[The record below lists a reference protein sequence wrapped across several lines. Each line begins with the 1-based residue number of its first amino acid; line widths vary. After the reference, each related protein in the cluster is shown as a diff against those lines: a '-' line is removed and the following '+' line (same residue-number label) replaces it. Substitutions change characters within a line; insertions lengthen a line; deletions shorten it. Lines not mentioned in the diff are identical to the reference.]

1 VRVYRGA
8 DGDFTLY
15 DDDGKTYAEGGDQKI
30 TRLHS
35 NNPRQRR
42 ASSFRSSVDVVV
54 NLAGK
59 ILRKLP

>member
-30 TRLHS
+30 PACTGTTL
-35 NNPRQRR
+35 
-42 ASSFRSSVDVVV
+42 
-54 NLAGK
+54 GK
-59 ILRKLP
+59 DAPHRFGVP